1 MTMLEHYKSAHWE
14 EFLPAADCFGF
25 LWKLEGKA
33 VDQPNRAGKG
43 WSEVVRA
50 TLRNER
56 GEERVC
62 YIKRQQDY
70 VMRSLRR
77 PLGELSV
84 ACEFRKLKQFGELRV
99 PTLTPVYFG
108 EAHGGGNG
116 RGNWRGILI
125 TEALEGFVP
134 LRSFHH
140 ARLEGFARRR
150 RLMRSVGEV
159 VRRMHAAGLEHRNL
173 YPKHLM
179 ARESESGEWDVRV
192 IDLEASRWHRWW
204 RGFRFRDLESLDRRS
219 EGWSRSERMA
229 ALLAYF
235 DAQAAG
241 DEARDCLKYF
251 RKRRGK

>member
-1 MTMLEHYKSAHWE
+1 MTMLEHFKSAHWE
-14 EFLPAADCFGF
+14 EFLPAADRFDS
-25 LWKLEGKA
+25 LWKLEA
-33 VDQPNRAGKG
+33 QRVDKPNRAGKG

-84 ACEFRKLKQFGELRV
+84 ACEFRKLKLFGELRV

-108 EAHGGGNG
+108 EANGGGT
-116 RGNWRGILI
+116 RRGILI

-134 LRSFHH
+134 LRSLHRG
-140 ARLEGFARRR
+140 RLEGSERRR
-150 RLMRSVGEV
+150 RLMRTVGEV
-159 VRRMHAAGLEHRNL
+159 VRCMHAKGLEHRNL

-235 DAQAAG
+235 DAQVAG
-241 DEARDCLKYF
+241 DEARDCLRYF